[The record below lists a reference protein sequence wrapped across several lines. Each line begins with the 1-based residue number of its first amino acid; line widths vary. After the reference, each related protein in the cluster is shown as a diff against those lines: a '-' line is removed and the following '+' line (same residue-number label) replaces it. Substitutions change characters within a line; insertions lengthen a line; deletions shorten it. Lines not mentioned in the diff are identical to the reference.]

1 MSNEQ
6 NIQDISNQKSGKGAY
21 ITIIVILFISVMVL
35 GWLYYQETQKAKNV
49 VIKLNKTTNEKE
61 EVNNQLNELLTQ
73 YDDLKTNNV
82 ELNAKL
88 DSQKVKIQQMIED
101 LKKVKAT
108 NRWKINE
115 YKKELKTLREIMK
128 SYIVQIDSLN
138 TRNKILTTEN
148 IKVKQQFNNQKKKNI
163 ELSKNNEEL
172 TNVVS
177 VAKKITLRGL
187 TATPINKRSKPVKKL
202 KKLKKIKVC
211 FTLMENKVAEAGK
224 RYVYIRIARPDEIV
238 FSHGENQL
246 FDYKGNK
253 IVYTEKREI
262 DYQNK
267 DLSTCVYWKK
277 DQDLIP
283 GKYFVDVFIDGE
295 NIGTTYFSLK

>member
-283 GKYFVDVFIDGE
+283 GKYFVDVFIDDE